1 MATSNGNA
9 GLIFQNKSSLD
20 LGIMVQYPLDPVFP
34 VSDIEVTHING
45 RSGDFLQDNDSF
57 QNVTRIFNC
66 IIHRPADVTQFDWER
81 ELIDWL
87 ASPVLEGRKQY
98 EFLQF
103 DIDPEYAYNAI
114 VQTQPV
120 INWDQN
126 NPNIAT
132 GQISFY
138 CEPYQYRVDGINY
151 INLPD
156 NGVVYNSESRVA
168 IPNWHFVA
176 KGSFVLNVNDLNY
189 QFDNM
194 NGEFWLNGETG
205 DTYDKDNALFN
216 NQTHFP
222 NLLPPELP
230 PGENKI
236 SITAEAGVVTRAEYM
251 PRWRRLI

>member
-1 MATSNGNA
+1 MASSDFS
-9 GLIFQNKSSLD
+9 GLIYQNKSSLD
-20 LGIMVQYPLDPVFP
+20 LGIKVQYPLDPVYP
-34 VSDIEVTHING
+34 VPDLEVTHITG
-45 RSGDFLQDNDSF
+45 RSGDFLQDNDAY
-57 QNVTRIFNC
+57 QNVTRVFNC
-66 IIHRPADVTQFDWER
+66 IINRPVDISQFDWER

-87 ASPVLEGRKQY
+87 ASPVLEGRRQY

-114 VQTQPV
+114 MQTPPT
-120 INWDQN
+120 INWD
-126 NPNIAT
+126 PNQLNYGT
-132 GQISFY
+132 GQLSFY
-138 CEPYQYRVDGINY
+138 CEPFQYRVDGINY

-156 NGVVYNSESRVA
+156 NGIVYNSESRVA
-168 IPNWHFVA
+168 VPNWHFVA

-194 NGEFWLNGETG
+194 NGEIWLNGDTG
-205 DTYDKDNALFN
+205 DTYDKDNNLFN

-230 PGENKI
+230 SGENKI
-236 SITAEAGVVTRAEYM
+236 SITADDGVITRAEYM